1 MIVSDIS
8 ECKQVQTGAD
18 GFGWVR
24 WDVGDTGG
32 HKNKARRNKNGRRAH
47 DLRAMAGEISPDIM
61 FSKKAKKNVRMIP
74 SGCKWVYIGAIGCR
88 GHGGPEK
95 QVKRRRK

>member
-1 MIVSDIS
+1 MIVSDVN

-61 FSKKAKKNVRMIP
+61 FSKKAKKM
-74 SGCKWVYIGAIGCR
+74 Y
-88 GHGGPEK
+88 E
-95 QVKRRRK
+95 